1 MANEIIL
8 HPFNKTNEP
17 DWIALHTKGKIQR
30 EAGHRGF
37 QDMELR
43 ADGRSFLR
51 VTMELVELELRY
63 CMAAYPHVGALL
75 LTPAKPVS
83 AQRLALS
90 PSQPAQTA
98 NMAFWAFRAL
108 EASIRKDSVSLKAHL
123 PLRKDGFMEAF
134 VSPKMSAEDALAI
147 LKDWLVYLQAPDT
160 TGWRLTRDTTIIFP
174 SKALTARRQQLV
186 LIGETTQRF
195 LSFSRKDVQ
204 TAAADWLNGQLHTVE
219 ITYMQNALWI
229 QGTALKA
236 QGKYFTVKAIHPD
249 FADTVFTAQMPPEEA
264 CIWLSEYPCS
274 GFLPEGE
281 MWR

>member
-1 MANEIIL
+1 MADEFIL
-8 HPFNKTNEP
+8 HPFNKIDEP

-63 CMAAYPHVGALL
+63 HMAASPHVGALL

-83 AQRLALS
+83 AQALAFP
-90 PSQPAQTA
+90 PSQPVHTPNA
-98 NMAFWAFRAL
+98 AFRAL
-108 EASIRKDSVSLKAHL
+108 EASVRKDSISLKAHL
-123 PLRKDGFMEAF
+123 LFRDDGIMKTLA
-134 VSPKMSAEDALAI
+134 SPAMSAEDALAI

-160 TGWRLTRDTTIIFP
+160 TGWRLTRDTDILFP
-174 SKALTARRQQLV
+174 SRAVTARKQQLV
-186 LIGETTQRF
+186 LVKDTTQRF

-204 TAAADWLNGQLHTVE
+204 SAAADLINGQLQSIE
-219 ITYMQNALWI
+219 ITYMENALWI

-236 QGKYFTVKAIHPD
+236 QGEYFTVKATHPD
-249 FADTVFTAQMPPEEA
+249 FAGTIFTAQMPDEEA
-264 CIWLSEYPCS
+264 CMWLSEYPCG
-274 GFLPEGE
+274 GFLPEGKR
-281 MWR
+281 WR